1 MNKQIYED
9 LIAFHPGYYINEI
22 IDDMEITQDEFAK
35 RCDLTAKNLSEIIN
49 GKAKITNEI
58 AQKLSIMFGTSTE
71 MWLNLQ
77 AKYEVKVAEIEIR
90 KKIDEQKKI
99 FTMLDYK
106 YFVNNSLIQAK
117 TKTED
122 KIIQMCE
129 FFHISSLE
137 KLIIPDLSAN
147 FRNSSK
153 TQEEKNIINN
163 NAWLET
169 AIRIGQQKNVADYD
183 ASKLKEYLYEIRSM
197 TTQLSNQ
204 FVPRL
209 EQIFSECGVIFV
221 MLPKMKN
228 ANINGV
234 VKWISNNKALLA
246 INDRYSY
253 ADSFWFSLMHEIKHI
268 LQHKISQVMIS
279 YENGID
285 ELNKKLEVEADEFAC
300 NFLIPKKE
308 YDRFTSASDF
318 SKKAIYNFAQKI
330 SIHPGIVV
338 GRLQNDG
345 LIEYSFFNELKI
357 KYKIDLKNILSP

>member
-1 MNKQIYED
+1 MNKQVYKD
-9 LIAFHPGYYINEI
+9 LIAFHPGYYISDI

-35 RCDLTAKNLSEIIN
+35 RCDLTAKNLSQIIN

-58 AQKLSIMFGTSTE
+58 AQKLSIMFGTSAE

-77 AKYEVKVAEIEIR
+77 AKYEAKVAEIEIQ

-99 FTMLDYK
+99 FVMLDYK
-106 YFVNNSLIQAK
+106 YFVNNSLIQSK

-122 KIIQMCE
+122 KIIQLCE
-129 FFHISSLE
+129 FFRISSL
-137 KLIIPDLSAN
+137 KQLIIPDLSAN

-153 TQEEKNIINN
+153 TQEEKNIVNN

-169 AIRIGQQKNVADYD
+169 AIRIGQQKDVAEYD
-183 ASKLKEYLYEIRSM
+183 ASKLKEYLSEIRKM
-197 TTQLSNQ
+197 TTQLPEQ

-209 EQIFSECGVIFV
+209 NQIFSECGVIFI

-246 INDRYSY
+246 INDRYAY

-268 LQHKISQVMIS
+268 LQHKTSQVMIS

-285 ELNKKLEVEADEFAC
+285 ELNEKLESEADEFARD
-300 NFLIPKKE
+300 FLIPKKE
-308 YDRFTSASDF
+308 YDKFISASDF
-318 SKKAIYNFAQKI
+318 SRIAICNFAEKI

-338 GRLQNDG
+338 GRLQKDR
-345 LIEYSFFNELKI
+345 LIEYSFFKELKI
-357 KYKIDLKNILSP
+357 KYKIIN